1 MTTIDTSPATADSTS
16 AIKIVSATVSPTMST
31 TPTSTPSAS
40 PSTTQTPSPVVQTT
54 AAPSSG
60 GRKFDGASFIGGIIL
75 GMVLTAIFILAYTWW
90 QKRNK
95 SYHSL

>member
-1 MTTIDTSPATADSTS
+1 
-16 AIKIVSATVSPTMST
+16 MST
-31 TPTSTPSAS
+31 TPASTPSGS
-40 PSTTQTPSPVVQTT
+40 PTTTQAPSPVVQTT

-75 GMVLTAIFILAYTWW
+75 GSFLTAICFLAYIWW

>member
-1 MTTIDTSPATADSTS
+1 MTTVVTSLATAHS
-16 AIKIVSATVSPTMST
+16 KIVSVTVSPTSTFST

-40 PSTTQTPSPVVQTT
+40 PATQATMASPVVPTT
-54 AAPSSG
+54 APASG

-75 GMVLTAIFILAYTWW
+75 GMVLTAIFILAYKWW